1 MVSVR
6 QTGGLTAIF
15 GHNGHTV
22 VPGAVTAAVL
32 GRPDWLPGLI
42 SRYHLTPRPSA

>member
-1 MVSVR
+1 
-6 QTGGLTAIF
+6 
-15 GHNGHTV
+15 
-22 VPGAVTAAVL
+22 VL